1 MTWNELK
8 PLIEDDLLSRQLK
21 DPSIRLRALD
31 NIEALLKVHMPDLL
45 NDILAICNIEKNE
58 FKKLITHYKGK
69 ELNGA
74 EKSVIN
80 DIYRHCQGIEYDI
93 QVALHSQNYHNNQK
107 YRIIACPY
115 CFTQHKLTED
125 LYDENMLHCPECHN
139 DFQNP
144 SYMEKIINLDQKAS
158 AITRLGCLI
167 PLLIFGILYVI
178 VYLFG

>member
-31 NIEALLKVHMPDLL
+31 NIEALLKVHMPELL
-45 NDILAICNIEKNE
+45 NDILSICKIDKSD
-58 FKKLITHYKGK
+58 FKRTLEDKKGK
-69 ELNGA
+69 KLNGA
-74 EKSVIN
+74 ESSVVN

-115 CFTQHKLTED
+115 CFTQHKLTPP
-125 LYDENMLHCPECHN
+125 LNMLSGGAN
-139 DFQNP
+139 I
-144 SYMEKIINLDQKAS
+144 K
-158 AITRLGCLI
+158 
-167 PLLIFGILYVI
+167 
-178 VYLFG
+178 